1 MHDVHEPITQRIE
14 SPADLARATRPHGIR
29 AADSSSATTRR
40 SLLRGLF
47 GLPFALLAPRA
58 FAEGGLEQFYKFNI
72 KPEIFLEEVFAGEV
86 PVAQSVSVGG
96 NVAQLIQPLPQRM
109 RYWRANGRTAW
120 IFDELGKVGYA
131 PTTCGFVV
139 KEKSI
144 ERAKVLIYRESRGEQ
159 VGQPSFLQQLVGAK
173 ASGGSIDKSVDNIS
187 GATYS
192 VKMMQRM
199 ARTALMLD
207 ELAV

>member
-1 MHDVHEPITQRIE
+1 MNFPSFLSRTR
-14 SPADLARATRPHGIR
+14 SPSLSD
-29 AADSSSATTRR
+29 TRR
-40 SLLRGLF
+40 TLLRGLLV
-47 GLPFALLAPRA
+47 LPFGAWASRPEA
-58 FAEGGLEQFYKFNI
+58 AGGIEQFYKFNI
-72 KPEIFLEEVFAGEV
+72 KPEVFLEEVFGPEV
-86 PVAQSVSVGG
+86 PTAQSVAVSG

-109 RYWRANGRTAW
+109 RYWRANGRTVW
-120 IFDELGKVGYA
+120 IFDELGKVGYQ
-131 PTTCGFVV
+131 PTTCAFVV
-139 KEKSI
+139 REKAI
-144 ERAKVLIYRESRGEQ
+144 ERAKVLVYRESRGEQ

-173 ASGGSIDKSVDNIS
+173 ATGGALDKSVDNIS